1 MPMNTSSQD
10 AKHQRA
16 VPAGGQHLFELT
28 AEACLVVE
36 SGDGVVG
43 VRDVLT
49 GDVILDVRFHAQ
61 KFQTI
66 GNGFRPVAEDW
77 LIGKYTVVGEHHISH
92 GALGKKERAEIR
104 HRARSF
110 WIVNVGGHG
119 DICRDRLC
127 LCENTLQ
134 QLFLFGIGDLCSNDA
149 EQGSFH
155 ITAPPFPPLYRICAE
170 KSMKIYTKYPPN
182 VQKIGFRICADMI

>member
-1 MPMNTSSQD
+1 MNTSSQD
-10 AKHQRA
+10 AKHQRV
-16 VPAGGQHLFELT
+16 VPAGGQNLFELT

-77 LIGKYTVVGEHHISH
+77 LIGKYTVVGEHNISH
-92 GALGKKERAEIR
+92 GALGKIR

-110 WIVNVGGHG
+110 WKEAGELCGSGVKLGGMFVGENGVTDYVLALGVLLVPVLPQTECDLLHMGNEIVKLLEHRQKFLYGAAF
-119 DICRDRLC
+119 CQ
-127 LCENTLQ
+127 TQ
-134 QLFLFGIGDLCSNDA
+134 FQLA
-149 EQGSFH
+149 E
-155 ITAPPFPPLYRICAE
+155 
-170 KSMKIYTKYPPN
+170 
-182 VQKIGFRICADMI
+182 

>member
-1 MPMNTSSQD
+1 MKCVEFQD

-16 VPAGGQHLFELT
+16 VLAGGQHLFELT

-110 WIVNVGGHG
+110 WKEAGELCGSGVKLGGMFVGENGVTDHVLALGVLLVPVLPQTECDLLHMGNEIVKLLEHRQKFLYGAAF
-119 DICRDRLC
+119 CQ
-127 LCENTLQ
+127 TQ
-134 QLFLFGIGDLCSNDA
+134 FQLA
-149 EQGSFH
+149 E
-155 ITAPPFPPLYRICAE
+155 
-170 KSMKIYTKYPPN
+170 
-182 VQKIGFRICADMI
+182 